1 MHHLLRTAAA
11 RAGASPSS
19 SSSLVSSLGAAAT
32 SSRAYGGGS
41 VGKLVRSSNPSLRAV
56 VFGAC
61 AYPTPA
67 ARPAGQADARL
78 DTAPL

>member
-1 MHHLLRTAAA
+1 MQHLRSAVA

-61 AYPTPA
+61 A
-67 ARPAGQADARL
+67 
-78 DTAPL
+78 